1 MTKIICIGNRF
12 AYPDNFGI
20 LVYEELIKQ
29 DISDLEIIEGGVGG
43 LSLIPYF
50 EVDEKILIV
59 DFAIGYEKNIL
70 NQNDIQKINISEF
83 NHSTAFLYL
92 LKSIKKEYTIYVCTE
107 EFDESNILKYTNE
120 ILTIARKL

>member
-20 LVYEELIKQ
+20 LVYEELMKQ
-29 DISDLEIIEGGVGG
+29 NINDLEIIEGGVGG
-43 LSLIPYF
+43 LSLMPYF
-50 EVDEKILIV
+50 EDDEKILIV

-70 NQNDIQKINISEF
+70 NQNDIKKINIDEF

-92 LKSIKKEYTIYVCTE
+92 LKSLTKEYTIFVCTVQ
-107 EFDESNILKYTNE
+107 FDENNILPYVKN
-120 ILTIARKL
+120 ILTIARNL